1 MVLLFKTRF
10 VKSISPFSFY
20 LKTIGV
26 FLHLTNNPFRWKQLT
41 SLVYSFACFALTF
54 QAGLYIFVE
63 KSVLDLRYAF
73 SGESSRVINI
83 TKQFSRIDAF
93 NSSISSTNS
102 FLCGSITSLL
112 LVVTSR
118 ETIRLFCVTLE
129 KMDRLSK
136 RPDLTSLRRYSIV
149 AVIWIGV
156 TVSFV

>member
-1 MVLLFKTRF
+1 M
-10 VKSISPFSFY
+10 
-20 LKTIGV
+20 
-26 FLHLTNNPFRWKQLT
+26 
-41 SLVYSFACFALTF
+41 
-54 QAGLYIFVE
+54 YIFVE

-73 SGESSRVINI
+73 SGESSRDVNF
-83 TKQFSRIDAF
+83 TKQFSRVDAF
-93 NSSISSTNS
+93 SSSIATTNS
-102 FLCGSITSLL
+102 FLCGSTTSLL